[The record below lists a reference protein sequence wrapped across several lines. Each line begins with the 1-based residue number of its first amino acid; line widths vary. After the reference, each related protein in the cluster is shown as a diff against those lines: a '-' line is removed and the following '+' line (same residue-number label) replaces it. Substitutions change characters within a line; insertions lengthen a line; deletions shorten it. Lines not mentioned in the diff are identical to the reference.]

1 MRKYVRERENK
12 KNKFF
17 IILSLLPMI
26 VAIVILLLLIISKY
40 FFSESNEI
48 ADIERN
54 IAILITSMG
63 VLVLFFSIITLIKFE
78 YYEILNF
85 PKKSMSKCINISYI
99 EKTPGY
105 NKLVNGVEKSFGKE
119 LKKYKSCAKILKII
133 IIISSLILFIGLFK
147 IQESDVLEDY
157 IITYLFIS
165 CALIAGLGSVYSI
178 NCKKYNTFFNNEI
191 IAKIVENI
199 SSNLIYLP
207 EGSEGVIDKY
217 NEGFEDQFN
226 MIEATNLIFGKINNI
241 HIRLCKIRLLQKDSD
256 GSVTFGDEI
265 LFSYTQ
271 LEFNVVNSI
280 RIKPNNIKNINNKK
294 RVDMDSEEFEKY
306 FDVYSDSKIL
316 PMKILTHDVMEEL
329 YNFFN
334 YFNLNIDFEIK
345 IKKDGI
351 YIKFY
356 FGDTIFNISPEKDLI
371 ESDILWIYYIILEF
385 TTNIT
390 IKINKLLKGTEV

>member
-119 LKKYKSCAKILKII
+119 LKKYK
-133 IIISSLILFIGLFK
+133 
-147 IQESDVLEDY
+147 
-157 IITYLFIS
+157 
-165 CALIAGLGSVYSI
+165 
-178 NCKKYNTFFNNEI
+178 
-191 IAKIVENI
+191 
-199 SSNLIYLP
+199 
-207 EGSEGVIDKY
+207 
-217 NEGFEDQFN
+217 
-226 MIEATNLIFGKINNI
+226 
-241 HIRLCKIRLLQKDSD
+241 
-256 GSVTFGDEI
+256 
-265 LFSYTQ
+265 
-271 LEFNVVNSI
+271 
-280 RIKPNNIKNINNKK
+280 
-294 RVDMDSEEFEKY
+294 
-306 FDVYSDSKIL
+306 
-316 PMKILTHDVMEEL
+316 L
-329 YNFFN
+329 Y
-334 YFNLNIDFEIK
+334 
-345 IKKDGI
+345 
-351 YIKFY
+351 
-356 FGDTIFNISPEKDLI
+356 
-371 ESDILWIYYIILEF
+371 
-385 TTNIT
+385 
-390 IKINKLLKGTEV
+390 